1 MKQHDFTF
9 EISTASS
16 RKAKR
21 WDNKPITWSKFKEL
35 CQDTERTDETAEEYA
50 RMSKDEQSRIKD
62 VGGFVAG
69 HIENG
74 QRKKGNITSRSAATL
89 DLDFATSDIW
99 DEFTLQFSCAAL
111 LYSTHKHTDAK
122 PRFRLVIPF
131 SRDVTPLEYEP
142 ISRRIAETVGIEYF
156 DSTTH
161 DINRL
166 FYWPST
172 SKDAPYVYECQD
184 GNPLDVD
191 QLLRTYTN
199 FADPG
204 EWPRSAREGDIV
216 GKAIRMQEDPR
227 EKKGI
232 YGTFCRAY
240 TIEEAIEELLPDV
253 YESTAV
259 PGRYTYK
266 AGTSGGGLVCY
277 DGLFAWS
284 HHETDPAAKDG
295 HCHNAFDLV
304 RIHKFGELDSNARPD
319 TPATKMPSFL
329 AMVDFCK
336 NDERTHKLFIDEQHT
351 EINADFG
358 DIDPDELETPEWFA
372 DLERDKKGNIE
383 KTYNNLIAIMLN
395 DRKLKRVQ
403 YDEFSKNDVTHE
415 PAFKPSSG
423 FLVTDES
430 AGKIAAC
437 LEKKYHLSISLN
449 KVFEVLKSTE
459 RERGFNPVQDHIT
472 AAQWDGTPRIE
483 TALIDYLGAE
493 DTPLNRAQTKLWFVA
508 AVARAFEPGTKF
520 DNVLTLPGPQGIG
533 KSTFFR
539 IIGNAWFS
547 DSFSF
552 ASSDKEKV
560 EAVTAGWIIEISE
573 LNGLKRANDAEAA
586 KAFLSKCIDRIRPAY
601 GHKVEEYPRHSVFAA
616 TTNESNFLQG
626 ENGNRRWWI
635 IPVRGK
641 GTVDSWAKLLRQ
653 NAPQMLAEA
662 YSYYK
667 DDTPLYLSAELEQQ
681 ANEVQTA
688 FADDAADPLI
698 ESIESYLNM
707 LVPLNYEGMSRQ
719 ERINWRRNDDDPLRP
734 AGTMHLTTVTARQI
748 IDELPG
754 TDMKSDSRRDVR
766 RVNTLMNYVEG
777 WTRAGN
783 LFDGRGVPREYRRP
797 DGRVKQPWIR
807 TTPVEDEGDL

>member
-9 EISTASS
+9 EISTAGS
-16 RKAKR
+16 RKAKQ
-21 WDNKPITWSKFKEL
+21 WDNQRITWSKFKEL
-35 CQDTERTDETAEEYA
+35 CKDTKRTRETAEEYT
-50 RMSKDEQSRIKD
+50 RMTKEQQNSVKD

-89 DLDFATSDIW
+89 DLDFANSDIW
-99 DEFTLQFSCAAL
+99 EEFTLQFSCAAL

-131 SRDVTPLEYEP
+131 SRDVNALEYEP
-142 ISRRIAETVGIEYF
+142 ISRRIAEAVGIDYF

-172 SKDAPYVYECQD
+172 SKDAPFVYECQD
-184 GNPLDVD
+184 GQPLDVD
-191 QLLRTYTN
+191 ELLSSYTN

-204 EWPRSAREGDIV
+204 EWPKAKKEGDIIQS
-216 GKAIRMQEDPR
+216 KLKSLEDPR

-232 YGTFCRAY
+232 CGVFCRAY
-240 TIEEAIEELLPDV
+240 TIEEAIEELLADV
-253 YESTAV
+253 YETTSQA
-259 PGRYTYK
+259 GRYTFK

-304 RIHKFGELDSNARPD
+304 RIHKFGELDSSARPD

-329 AMVDFCK
+329 AMEHFCK
-336 NDERTHKLFIDEQHT
+336 NDERTQKLFIDEQHAAIS
-351 EINADFG
+351 EDFG
-358 DIDPDELETPEWFA
+358 EIDPDELDTPEWFA

-383 KTYNNLIAIMLN
+383 KTYNNLISIMLN

-403 YDEFSKNDVTHE
+403 FDEFSKNDVTSE

-430 AGKIAAC
+430 AGKIAAY
-437 LEKKYHLSISLN
+437 LEKKYQLSISLN

-539 IIGNAWFS
+539 IIGDTWFS

-560 EAVTAGWIIEISE
+560 EAITAGWIIEISE

-586 KAFLSKCIDRIRPAY
+586 KAFLSKCIDRMRPAY

-616 TTNESNFLQG
+616 TTNETNFLQG

-635 IPVRGK
+635 VPVKGK
-641 GTVDSWAKLLRQ
+641 GTVDSWAKLLQQ

-667 DDTPLYLSAELEQQ
+667 ADMPLYLSSEREQQ
-681 ANEVQTA
+681 ANEVQTIY
-688 FADDAADPLI
+688 ADDAADPLI
-698 ESIESYLNM
+698 DMIESFLNAR
-707 LVPLNYEGMSRQ
+707 VPSNYESMTRK
-719 ERINWRRNDDDPLRP
+719 ERVIWRRTDDDPLRP
-734 AGTMHLTTVTARQI
+734 SGEKYIDVVTAQQI

-754 TDMKSDSRRDVR
+754 TELRSDSKRDVR
-766 RVNTLMNYVEG
+766 RVNLAMRYVEG
-777 WTRAGN
+777 WKRVEG
-783 LFDGRGVPREYRRP
+783 LFNGSGVPFDYLP
-797 DGRVKQPWIR
+797 KSGRIKQPWVR
-807 TTPVEDEGDL
+807 VKAVDDGGDI